1 VIEALTAT
9 LFALTAVRFGASW
22 SLPAELLFVAG
33 IIALAAVDLER
44 YLLPRAILYPTLA
57 LVAAALGIAAVVTDH
72 WGRLGVA
79 LACSAAIFALFFLL
93 HFARPGWLGF
103 GDVRLA
109 ALLGLALGWMGPW
122 YLVLGLIAANLA
134 GAAVGIALMMK
145 GEASATTRLPYGLF
159 LGAGCVSALL
169 VGAPII
175 NWYSGHLT
183 A

>member
-1 VIEALTAT
+1 
-9 LFALTAVRFGASW
+9 
-22 SLPAELLFVAG
+22 LPAELVFAAG
-33 IIALAAVDLER
+33 IIALGAVDLER
-44 YLLPRAILYPTLA
+44 YRLPRAILYPTMGLVAVA
-57 LVAAALGIAAVVTDH
+57 LVLAASATHH
-72 WGRLGVA
+72 WARLGMAV
-79 LACSAAIFALFFLL
+79 ACSGAIFALFFLL

-122 YLVLGLIAANLA
+122 YLALGLIAANLA
-134 GAAVGIALMMK
+134 GATVGIALMMR
-145 GEASATTRLPYGLF
+145 GRATATTRLPYGLF

-175 NWYSGHLT
+175 SWYSGHLT